1 MERVHL
7 LVKGR
12 VQGVAFR
19 AYTQMEARRL
29 HLCGYVRNLPDGSVE
44 ILAEGERKPL
54 EKLVEWAHQG
64 SPVSQVDEVSETF
77 SNAAEEFN
85 SFRID
90 Y

>member
-29 HLCGYVRNLPDGSVE
+29 HLCGFVRNLPDGSVE
-44 ILAEGERKPL
+44 IIAEGERKPL
-54 EKLVEWAHQG
+54 ERLVAWAHEG
-64 SPVSQVDEVSETF
+64 SPVSRVEEVIETF
-77 SNAAEEFN
+77 SHADEEFN
-85 SFRID
+85 SFRIE

>member
-1 MERVHL
+1 MKRVHL
-7 LVKGR
+7 LVKGH

-44 ILAEGERKPL
+44 IIAEGERKPL

-64 SPVSQVDEVSETF
+64 SPVSQVDEVSEMF
-77 SNAAEEFN
+77 SNGAEEFN
-85 SFRID
+85 SFLIK